1 MTKKKKE
8 VQEIQE
14 AGGNMVYIFHNS
26 KFGMDLFMN
35 AQTAA
40 NAMEQFD
47 RCAFENRNEWRI
59 SVELPNQP
67 SGGSNES

>member
-1 MTKKKKE
+1 MKKKK
-8 VQEIQE
+8 EIQE

-40 NAMEQFD
+40 DAMEKFD

-67 SGGSNES
+67 SEGPHGS

>member
-8 VQEIQE
+8 VQEDGCE
-14 AGGNMVYIFHNS
+14 NMVYIFHNS

-40 NAMEQFD
+40 DAMEQFD
-47 RCAFENRNEWRI
+47 RCAFKNRNEWRI

-67 SGGSNES
+67 SKGPHGE